1 MGLVTDDRVS
11 GDEGGMGQEGTGGL
25 VKKTFVGRR
34 IQAGGRSLWP
44 LMQVLI
50 WEREEKV
57 LIAQVKPFALLII
70 EEGKEYAL
78 SLTGQPVTVQELLE
92 SAPEIRAAQ
101 EEACSA
107 RRVEIDRS

>member
-11 GDEGGMGQEGTGGL
+11 GDEGGMGQEGPGGL
-25 VKKTFVGRR
+25 QKKIVVGRR

-44 LMQVLI
+44 VMQALI
-50 WEREEKV
+50 WMREDRV
-57 LIAQVKPFALLII
+57 LIARVKPFALLII

-78 SLTGQPVTVQELLE
+78 SLTGRPVTVQELLE
-92 SAPEIRAAQ
+92 SAPEVRAAL

-107 RRVEIDRS
+107 RRVDID

>member
-1 MGLVTDDRVS
+1 
-11 GDEGGMGQEGTGGL
+11 MGQEGPGGL
-25 VKKTFVGRR
+25 QKKIVVGRR

-44 LMQVLI
+44 LMQALI
-50 WEREEKV
+50 WKRQDRV
-57 LIAQVKPFALLII
+57 LIARVKPFALLII